1 MRRLIDSSELPGDKL
16 RVSMFIADLHIH
28 SYLSRA
34 TAKNLN
40 VEHLNLWAQLK
51 GIRILGTGD
60 FTHPQWFS
68 ELKEKLQEAEPGL
81 FLLRPEYSAVTESR
95 LPPSCRAPVRFMLSV
110 EISCIYKKNGLTRK
124 NHNVVYVPSFE
135 SAEKLNRALERI
147 GNIRS
152 DGRPIL
158 GLDARDL
165 LETVLEVSP
174 DAHLIPA
181 HIWTPWFSLLGSK
194 SGFDSLEECFEDLS
208 HHIFAVETGLSSD
221 PPMNWRLSALESLAL
236 VSNSD
241 AHSPQNLGREANI
254 FDTDLSYFSVFRAL
268 KSRDPGAFL
277 GTIEFF
283 PEEGKYHYDGH
294 RKCNTRMSPR
304 ETQENSGLCPVCGRP
319 VTVGVMHRVEE
330 LADLARGTQPQG
342 SAAFKSLL
350 TLPEILAETKG
361 VGVQTK
367 WVQTQ
372 YRRLLEQHGPEFSI
386 LMDLPIEEVETRGNT
401 VLAEGLRRMRE
412 GRVHIRAGYDGEFG
426 SITLFSPQERR
437 ALTGQGSLIPVK
449 PDSHDS
455 EIRPPETPLFAQKIQ
470 TERAN
475 DSSLSPAPRDRAT
488 KGQNEADP
496 LLRGLNPIQQQAV
509 CHWGTPLLVVAGP
522 GTGKTLTLTRRIAY
536 LIRQRIARPEQVLAI
551 TFTNKAANEMRERLI
566 GLLGRDT
573 EVTVQTFHSLGYEML
588 RDQEPVGGDSRRTLI
603 TDEIEA
609 EGLLK
614 EAIAGSESLMRRKE
628 RFGLLQEISKA
639 KQNLLTPEAFETS
652 DPDFASAYRCYQM
665 ALETGKK
672 VDLDDLIVL
681 PVRLLDDDADLLDRY
696 RRRFRFV
703 SVDEYQDINHAQ
715 YRLVQLLVP
724 HGENLCVIGDP
735 DQAIYGFRGADSG
748 YFLRFKNDYPQAQIV
763 CLEQNYRSSETILQ
777 ASARLLRHNPSHLEN
792 PLWSGISGESFL
804 SVAGYPT
811 DRTEAE
817 AIVHTIEQLVGGT
830 SYFSLDSGRV
840 DAPDGVKA
848 GSFADFAVFY
858 RLHFQGDLLEE
869 AFGRSGI
876 PFRRVRGETFTKHA
890 RVRQILRA
898 LWNNLKEGSDP
909 WPGGEGDGR
918 YLGELV
924 QRVIGSLGFDPEEEA
939 VKALS
944 SQADAWTGDI
954 AEFLARMALGS
965 DLDTLD
971 PRAEK
976 VTLMTLHASKGLEFP
991 VVFIAGCESNLL
1003 PHRPEGWSPSPVEE
1017 ERRLFYVGLTRAKER
1032 IFLTHAHK
1040 RTVFGRI
1047 RVQEPS
1053 PFLKEIEDHLRQVT
1067 LSLRRSAAKNDQ
1079 KQLNLF

>member
-1 MRRLIDSSELPGDKL
+1 
-16 RVSMFIADLHIH
+16 MFIADLHIH

-81 FLLRPEYSAVTESR
+81 FLLRPEFSATTEPY

-110 EISCIYKKNGLTRK
+110 EISCIYKKDGLTRK
-124 NHNVVYVPSFE
+124 NHNVVFVPSFE

-194 SGFDSLEECFEDLS
+194 SGFDSLEECFGDLS
-208 HHIFAVETGLSSD
+208 HHVFAVETGLSSD
-221 PPMNWRLSALESLAL
+221 PPMNWRLSALDRLAL

-241 AHSPQNLGREANI
+241 AHSPQNLGREANV
-254 FDTDLSYFSVFRAL
+254 FDTDLSYFSVFGAL
-268 KSRDPGAFL
+268 KSRDPRGFL

-294 RKCNTRMSPR
+294 RKCNVRMSPR
-304 ETQENSGLCPVCGRP
+304 ETLENSGLCTVCGRP
-319 VTVGVMHRVEE
+319 VTVGVMHRVEA
-330 LADLARGTQPQG
+330 LADRAEGTQPQG
-342 SAAFKSLL
+342 AAGFRSLL

-372 YRRLLEQHGPEFSI
+372 YRRLLERHGPEFSI
-386 LMDLPIEEVETRGNT
+386 LMDLPSEEVETRGNAI
-401 VLAEGLRRMRE
+401 LAEGLRRMRE

-426 SITLFSPQERR
+426 SITLFAPQERR
-437 ALTGQGSLIPVK
+437 TLTGQGNLIPVEPESNDLEIK
-449 PDSHDS
+449 RPD
-455 EIRPPETPLFAQKIQ
+455 PAPFGQKIQ
-470 TERAN
+470 TERTN
-475 DSSLSPAPRDRAT
+475 DSSISPTPQDGATAPQD
-488 KGQNEADP
+488 EVDP
-496 LLRGLNPIQQQAV
+496 LLKGLNPIQQQAV
-509 CHWGTPLLVVAGP
+509 CHWGAPLLVVAGP

-536 LIRQRIARPEQVLAI
+536 LIRQGIARSEQVLAI
-551 TFTNKAANEMRERLI
+551 TFTNKAADEMQERLTV
-566 GLLGRDT
+566 LLGRDT
-573 EVTVQTFHSLGYEML
+573 GVTVQTFHSLGSGIL
-588 RDQEPVGGDSRRTLI
+588 REQGRLGADSRRILI
-603 TDEIEA
+603 IDEIQA

-614 EAIAGSESLMRRKE
+614 EAMADSDSLIRRKE
-628 RFGLLQEISKA
+628 RFDLLQEISKA

-652 DPDFASAYRCYQM
+652 DPDFASIYRCYQM
-665 ALETGKK
+665 ALETAES

-681 PVRLLDDDADLLDRY
+681 PVRLLEDDPDLLGRY

-703 SVDEYQDINHAQ
+703 SIDEYQDINYAQ

-735 DQAIYGFRGADSG
+735 DQAIYGFRGADSR
-748 YFLRFKNDYPQAQIV
+748 YFLRFKNDYPEAQIV

-777 ASARLLRHNPSHLEN
+777 ASARLVRHNPKHLEN
-792 PLWSGISGESFL
+792 HPWSGISGDSFL
-804 SVAGYPT
+804 SVADYPT
-811 DRTEAE
+811 DRAEAE
-817 AIVHTIEQLVGGT
+817 SIVHTIEQLVGGT
-830 SYFSLDSGRV
+830 SHFSLDSGRV
-840 DAPDGVKA
+840 DVEDGAKA
-848 GSFADFAVFY
+848 RGFSDFAVFY
-858 RLHFQGDLLEE
+858 RLHFQGDLMEE
-869 AFGRSGI
+869 AFERSGI
-876 PFRRVRGETFTKHA
+876 PFRRIRGEAFTKQA
-890 RVRQILRA
+890 GVRQILQA
-898 LWNNLKEGSDP
+898 LRNNLKEVHISQIRKEGSDLGS
-909 WPGGEGDGR
+909 GGEGDGR
-918 YLGELV
+918 RLGELV
-924 QRVIGSLGFDPEEEA
+924 KRVIGSLGFDAEEES
-939 VKALS
+939 VKGLS

-954 AEFLARMALGS
+954 AGFLTRMALKS

-971 PRAEK
+971 PRAEQ

-991 VVFIAGCESNLL
+991 VVFIAGCEANLL
-1003 PHRPEGWSPSPVEE
+1003 PHRPEGRRPSPVEE

-1032 IFLTHAHK
+1032 IFLTRAHK
-1040 RTVFGRI
+1040 RTFFGRI

-1053 PFLKEIEDHLRQVT
+1053 PFLKEIEDHLRQAS
-1067 LSLRRSAAKNDQ
+1067 LSLRRSPAGNSH